1 MTSKKVSLYVSDDL
15 IDAKDYFDELDSEE
29 EYELQEKERKR
40 LEAQ

>member
-15 IDAKDYFDELDSEE
+15 IDAEDYFDELDSEE